1 MEQCLEGY
9 FGRYCTPCTYPSYG
23 YLCRFTCNCLQHLC
37 HNVHGCPEST
47 MQTTAQTS
55 EQSIQSTISST
66 TETTKTRRMMAERSS
81 SLLKSTT
88 KMWTAGSFS
97 STYLALPSPE
107 ATPMPGST
115 GVPPDHASQ
124 TSVIIIVGSLV
135 CFFLVLII
143 GIQLHSKCQKQKSVP
158 ERKNGRNNASLYD
171 IADIYDEIEDEH
183 VSIVTK
189 KYEIIANRNEPNYSS
204 PKSGDTDASFAP
216 TCSSYNFYLDVTKDG
231 CPEFPDSLQNSC
243 EPITQPESST
253 FDDSRQNE
261 CEPVHESN
269 SSPAGIYPQSPSDT
283 GYLEP
288 MEFIDT
294 KSGISDTLPGHSLPN
309 STYLDVVFK

>member
-1 MEQCLEGY
+1 
-9 FGRYCTPCTYPSYG
+9 
-23 YLCRFTCNCLQHLC
+23 
-37 HNVHGCPEST
+37 

-66 TETTKTRRMMAERSS
+66 TETTKTRHMMVERSS
-81 SLLKSTT
+81 SMLKATT
-88 KMWTAGSFS
+88 KTWTAGSFS

-143 GIQLHSKCQKQKSVP
+143 GIQLHSKFQKQKSVS
-158 ERKNGRNNASLYD
+158 ERKNGRNSASLYD
-171 IADIYDEIEDEH
+171 IADIYDEIEDER

-204 PKSGDTDASFAP
+204 PKSDTDASFAP

-231 CPEFPDSLQNSC
+231 CPEIPDSLQNSC

-261 CEPVHESN
+261 CEPVHESHN
-269 SSPAGIYPQSPSDT
+269 SSPAEINPPSPSDT

-309 STYLDVVFK
+309 STYLDVIFK